1 MDSEVDNLSPSNAEG
16 EKNKKAKRWIVTT
29 PEMIKVF
36 LGGKLLSK

>member
-1 MDSEVDNLSPSNAEG
+1 MDSEAGVLLPSNAEG
-16 EKNKKAKRWIVTT
+16 AKNKKAKRWIVTT